1 MNLALSLKT
10 LALLAFVA
18 AATIIIIPPTPAASA
33 PAGLTSHLA
42 TQGMPLLASTN

>member
-18 AATIIIIPPTPAASA
+18 ASTVAIVKTGPVASSALAMAHTAATVETLGI
-33 PAGLTSHLA
+33 
-42 TQGMPLLASTN
+42 